1 MSMIDYDAKPVTPQ
15 VLLVGH
21 RASAVGYSIRD
32 FLSRNGVPY
41 EWVDVD
47 DQARVGAL
55 LPAEERGVD
64 QLPVCVLPNGMRLAP
79 ATLEGVVTRVDW
91 QNPHVH
97 FFVDVQQADG
107 SIVNWN
113 CETRSPNRLEKGG
126 WTRDS
131 LKPGDK
137 VVVRGDIARDSSHSI
152 DGRQVTLADGRK
164 ILSVANT
171 R

>member
-1 MSMIDYDAKPVTPQ
+1 MCHALFPLIACAAI
-15 VLLVGH
+15 LAG
-21 RASAVGYSIRD
+21 
-32 FLSRNGVPY
+32 GVP
-41 EWVDVD
+41 
-47 DQARVGAL
+47 ARAHHSFSNEYDSSK
-55 LPAEERGVD
+55 PAK
-64 QLPVCVLPNGMRLAP
+64 
-79 ATLEGVVTRVDW
+79 LEGVVTRVDW

-97 FFVDVQQADG
+97 FFVDVQQPDR

-137 VVVRGDIARDSSHSI
+137 VVVHGDMARDSSHSI

-164 ILSVANT
+164 ILSVSVANT

>member
-1 MSMIDYDAKPVTPQ
+1 MRHPLFPLI
-15 VLLVGH
+15 
-21 RASAVGYSIRD
+21 ASVVILAG
-32 FLSRNGVPY
+32 GVP
-41 EWVDVD
+41 
-47 DQARVGAL
+47 ARAHHSFSS
-55 LPAEERGVD
+55 EYD
-64 QLPVCVLPNGMRLAP
+64 SSKP

-97 FFVDVQQADG
+97 FFVDVQQPDG

-131 LKPGDK
+131 LKPGDQ
-137 VVVRGDIARDSSHSI
+137 VVVRGDMARDSSHSI

>member
-1 MSMIDYDAKPVTPQ
+1 MRRTLS
-15 VLLVGH
+15 LLI
-21 RASAVGYSIRD
+21 ASVVILAG
-32 FLSRNGVPY
+32 GVPAVAHHSFSNEY
-41 EWVDVD
+41 DSSK
-47 DQARVGAL
+47 
-55 LPAEERGVD
+55 PT
-64 QLPVCVLPNGMRLAP
+64 
-79 ATLEGVVTRVDW
+79 TLEGVVTRVDW

-97 FFVDVQQADG
+97 FFVDVRQPDG
-107 SIVNWN
+107 SVVNWN

>member
-1 MSMIDYDAKPVTPQ
+1 MRHPLFPLI
-15 VLLVGH
+15 
-21 RASAVGYSIRD
+21 ASVVILAA
-32 FLSRNGVPY
+32 GVP
-41 EWVDVD
+41 
-47 DQARVGAL
+47 ARAHHSFSS
-55 LPAEERGVD
+55 EYD
-64 QLPVCVLPNGMRLAP
+64 SSKP

>member
-1 MSMIDYDAKPVTPQ
+1 MRRTLS
-15 VLLVGH
+15 LLI
-21 RASAVGYSIRD
+21 ASVVILAG
-32 FLSRNGVPY
+32 GVPAVAHHSFSNEY
-41 EWVDVD
+41 DSSK
-47 DQARVGAL
+47 
-55 LPAEERGVD
+55 PT
-64 QLPVCVLPNGMRLAP
+64 
-79 ATLEGVVTRVDW
+79 TLEGVVTRVDC

-97 FFVDVQQADG
+97 FFVDVRQPDG
-107 SIVNWN
+107 SVVNWN